1 MAGVTY
7 PTRSAQGNRWRSP
20 SPEADKVG
28 LMSSP
33 STATALVLATLGLA
47 LAAAAPAPAATEPD
61 VRHLPLGDP
70 VRKDHVAPVVLDA
83 VTDTRTGELFT
94 PSELPARLADVRVLF
109 VGENHTSMDFH
120 RVQLQVLRELVA
132 SGRPVLVGL
141 EMYPYTQQS
150 FLDDW
155 NRGLLT
161 EEGFLQLSHWYD
173 AWGFPWSYYRDLF
186 VFARDHG
193 VPMFGINTPR
203 QVVTDVREKGFAGL
217 TEEERSHIPETID
230 TESAEH
236 RRLFR
241 AFFADAADSMHS
253 SMSDEQLDA
262 MYNAQCTWDATM
274 GYNAVRA
281 LEEHGKPGAIMVVL
295 IGSGHVAYDLG
306 AQRQAAHWFDGK
318 MASLVPIPVEDSD
331 HQRVADVQAS
341 YADFLWG
348 LPPEADPLFPSLGFS
363 TVAAS
368 DQDTRRRVIFV
379 PDDSVAAAAGFQVGD
394 VLLTLDGTPLP
405 DRETYNRLMAAKHWG
420 DAARFTVQ
428 RRDATMELNALLRRQ
443 PEEMKA
449 AEPATAEPP
458 EPEPAPRTESPA
470 PSPGR

>member
-1 MAGVTY
+1 M
-7 PTRSAQGNRWRSP
+7 P
-20 SPEADKVG
+20 SP
-28 LMSSP
+28 P
-33 STATALVLATLGLA
+33 TATALVLAALA
-47 LAAAAPAPAATEPD
+47 LALAGVPPATAGTEPD
-61 VRHLPLGDP
+61 VLHLPIGDP
-70 VRKDHVAPVVLDA
+70 ARKDHVAPVVLDA

-94 PSELPARLADVRVLF
+94 PGELPDRLAGVRVLF

-120 RVQLQVLRELVA
+120 RVQLRVLRELVA

-141 EMYPYTQQS
+141 EMYPYTEQS

-161 EEGFLQLSHWYD
+161 EVGFLELSHWYD

-230 TESAEH
+230 TTSAEH

-241 AFFADAADSMHS
+241 AFFADAEDSMHS

-262 MYNAQCTWDATM
+262 MYDAQCTWDATM

-281 LEEHGKPGAIMVVL
+281 LEEHGAPGAIMVVL

-306 AQRQAAHWFDGK
+306 AQRQAAHWFDGR
-318 MASLVPIPVEDSD
+318 MASLLPIAVEDSD
-331 HQRVADVQAS
+331 HERIPDVQAS
-341 YADFLWG
+341 YADFVWG
-348 LPPEADPLFPSLGFS
+348 LPPESDPLFPSLGLS
-363 TVAAS
+363 TVKVS
-368 DQDTRRRVIFV
+368 DQDARRRVIFV
-379 PDDSVAAAAGFQVGD
+379 PADSVAGRAGFEVGD
-394 VLLTLDGTPLP
+394 VLVSMDGTPLP
-405 DRETYNRLMAAKHWG
+405 DRETFNRLMAAKRWG

-428 RRDATMELNALLRRQ
+428 RGDETVEVEALLRRQ
-443 PEEMKA
+443 L
-449 AEPATAEPP
+449 
-458 EPEPAPRTESPA
+458 PEPASK
-470 PSPGR
+470 